1 MVHSFGFMPYLQGV
15 ALAVAALAI
24 GALSGGIHAAQTAP
38 AELRGLWVLR
48 TSLESPEAIRR
59 MVASA
64 SQNGFNTLFVQ
75 VRGRGDAY
83 FTRGIEF
90 RAPGL
95 SSQPEGFDPLAETLA
110 RAHET
115 GLRVHAWINVN
126 LVSSAAEL
134 PASREHVIYEHPE
147 WLMVPRELAPELLP
161 IDVRSPEYLGRLARW
176 TRANASAVEG
186 LYVSPVHQDAVAHV
200 TNVVSDLV
208 TRYAV
213 DGVHLD
219 YVRYPAGDFDYGRAA
234 MTAFEADIRPR
245 IAASERTRV
254 EALQALDPFAW
265 TEAFPAEWRLFRQS
279 RLTALVT
286 RLRSTV
292 KSIRSS
298 AVVSAAVVP
307 DAEAALLDKLQDWR
321 TWLENGF
328 IDALCPMAYT
338 QEPSV
343 FAAQIA
349 DVQALAAGRPVWA
362 GIGAYRLSARETIDN
377 ISTARRLGVN
387 GIVLF
392 SYDSLISPPNG
403 TEYLAAVSR
412 GAFSGS

>member
-1 MVHSFGFMPYLQGV
+1 MFV
-15 ALAVAALAI
+15 ACAVASAMP
-24 GALSGGIHAAQTAP
+24 AAQAAP
-38 AELRGLWVLR
+38 NELRALWVLR
-48 TSLESPEAIRR
+48 TSLESPDAIRR
-59 MVASA
+59 MVTSA
-64 SQNGFNTLFVQ
+64 GQNGFNTLFVQ

-83 FTRGIEF
+83 FSRGVEF
-90 RAPGL
+90 RASGL
-95 SSQPEGFDPLAETLA
+95 APQPDGFDPLAETLM
-110 RAHET
+110 RAHEA
-115 GLRVHAWINVN
+115 GLRVHAWVNVN
-126 LVSSAAEL
+126 LVASAAEL
-134 PASREHVIYEHPE
+134 PASREHV
-147 WLMVPRELAPELLP
+147 MVPRELAPELRP
-161 IDVRSPEYLGRLARW
+161 IEIRSPEYLGRLARW
-176 TRANASAVEG
+176 TRANAANVEG

-200 TNVVSDLV
+200 TSIVSDLV
-208 TRYAV
+208 TRYPI

-219 YVRYPAGDFDYGRAA
+219 YVRYPADDFDYGRAA
-234 MTAFEADIRPR
+234 VAAFEAEMRPR
-245 IAASERTRV
+245 IQPSERLRV
-254 EALQALDPFAW
+254 EGLQALDPFAW
-265 TEAFPAEWRLFRQS
+265 TEAFSDEWRLFRQS

-292 KSIRSS
+292 KAIRPS

-307 DAEAALLDKLQDWR
+307 DADAALRDKLQDWR

-349 DVQALAAGRPVWA
+349 EVQALAAGRPVWA

-377 ISTARRLGVN
+377 IATARRLGVN